1 MKYVINDVHQPSRA
15 PHGLTAA
22 QHDVHAQ
29 GEADV
34 REWAREAKSSGALD
48 GSTRDFLMT
57 PARNPFARAEAFWA
71 WNADR
76 IDGGAFP
83 FGKALAS
90 APSATASLRYLD
102 GRTHT
107 GLNFSSQEYLS
118 LASHPRVT
126 KAAIDAISRLGVHS
140 AGSTALAGNV
150 VDGNELELEIADWLQ
165 MPHVA
170 LFPTGWAAGYG
181 VCRGLIRPNDHIVLD
196 VLAHNCLQEGANA
209 ATKNVHLYRHLDVS
223 HARKQLQRIRAKDDV
238 NGILLVT
245 EGIFS
250 MDADSPDIAAL
261 QALAHEYGALLVVDV
276 AHDLGCSG
284 PDGTGQIGVQN
295 MLGKVDLVM
304 GAFSKSFASNGG
316 FVATKSQAVKEYLR
330 YYAPSGTFSNAL
342 SPPQI
347 AIIRECIA
355 IIRCDEGRAR
365 RDQLFTAINALR
377 SELQARGLTVM
388 GQPSPIVPVLLGR
401 DDVARVTSKLLTER
415 GVLTNLVE
423 YPAVSSNSA
432 RLRMQVM
439 TDHTPAQCASAA
451 AIIADAWA
459 EAQQLLDQNE
469 HRHEPDNFNAIDS
482 ARDTVNRQRIAEPA
496 E

>member
-1 MKYVINDVHQPSRA
+1 MKYAIDDLRASPRA
-15 PHGLTAA
+15 PQRLRAEQNDDYA
-22 QHDVHAQ
+22 K
-29 GEADV
+29 GEPDLH
-34 REWAREAKSSGALD
+34 RWAHQAKSAGALD
-48 GSTRDFLMT
+48 GSTRDFLVT
-57 PARNPFARAEAFWA
+57 PPGSPLKRADAFWE
-71 WNADR
+71 WNSRR
-76 IDGGAFP
+76 IAHRAFP

-90 APSATASLRYLD
+90 APASTASLRYLD
-102 GRTHT
+102 GRTHS
-107 GLNFSSQEYLS
+107 GINFSSQEYLS
-118 LASHPRVT
+118 LASHPRVQQ
-126 KAAIDAISRLGVHS
+126 AAIDAIERLGVHS

-150 VDGNELELEIADWLQ
+150 VDGNELENEIADWLQ
-165 MPHVA
+165 MSHVA

-181 VCRGLIRPNDHIVLD
+181 VCRGLMRPNDHIVLD

-284 PDGTGQIGVQN
+284 PDGTGQIGVQG

-316 FVATKSQAVKEYLR
+316 FVATNSHAVKEYLR
-330 YYAPSGTFSNAL
+330 YYAPSNTFSNAL

-355 IIRCDEGRAR
+355 IIRSEEGQAR

-377 SELQARGLTVM
+377 SELQALGLTVM

-401 DDVARVTSKLLTER
+401 DDVARVTSKLIAER
-415 GVLTNLVE
+415 GVLTNHVE
-423 YPAVSSNSA
+423 FPAVSNNSA

-439 TDHTPAQCASAA
+439 TDHTPAQCASAT
-451 AIIADAWA
+451 AIIADAWTL
-459 EAQQLLDQNE
+459 AQTLLNQNE
-469 HRHEPDNFNAIDS
+469 YRDEPATVASDS
-482 ARDTVNRQRIAEPA
+482 AFNSQRVAEPA

>member
-1 MKYVINDVHQPSRA
+1 MKIVNDERGVVSHVPSA
-15 PHGLTAA
+15 LTEP
-22 QHDVHAQ
+22 
-29 GEADV
+29 EAENPYLWT
-34 REWAREAKSSGALD
+34 RRAKSVGALD
-48 GSTRDFLMT
+48 GSTRDFLTT
-57 PARNPFARAEAFWA
+57 PARNPMQRAEAFWR
-71 WNADR
+71 WNEQR
-76 IDGGAFP
+76 IKHVAFP

-90 APSATASLRYLD
+90 KPAATASLRYLD
-102 GRTHT
+102 GRVYS
-107 GLNFSSQEYLS
+107 GINFSSQEYLS
-118 LASHPRVT
+118 LASHPRVQQ
-126 KAAIDAISRLGVHS
+126 AAIEAIARLGVHS

-150 VDGNELELEIADWLQ
+150 VDGDALEREIADWLH

-181 VCRGLIRPNDHIVLD
+181 VCRGLMRPNDHIEHD

-223 HARKQLQRIRAKDDV
+223 HAHKQLQRIRAKDDI

-261 QALAHEYGALLVVDV
+261 QTLAHEYGALLVVDV

-284 PDGTGQIGVQN
+284 PDGTGQIGVQG

-316 FVATKSQAVKEYLR
+316 FVATQSRAVKEYLR
-330 YYAPSGTFSNAL
+330 YYAPSNTFSNAL

-355 IIRCDEGRAR
+355 IIRSREGQVR
-365 RDQLFTAINALR
+365 RDALFTSINALR
-377 SELQARGLTVM
+377 SELQRHGLTVM
-388 GQPSPIVPVLLGR
+388 GQASPIVPVLLGR

-423 YPAVSSNSA
+423 YPAVSNNSA

-459 EAQQLLDQNE
+459 EAQQLIDQNE
-469 HRHEPDNFNAIDS
+469 Y
-482 ARDTVNRQRIAEPA
+482 RDETDTIASDRPFHSQRIAEPA

>member
-1 MKYVINDVHQPSRA
+1 MKYAIDDCQASPRTPDGLRA
-15 PHGLTAA
+15 KEN
-22 QHDVHAQ
+22 DVHAQ
-29 GEADV
+29 GEADIHL
-34 REWAREAKSSGALD
+34 WAHQAKSSGALD
-48 GSTRDFLMT
+48 GSTRDFLVT
-57 PARNPFARAEAFWA
+57 PAGSPLKRADAFWE
-71 WNADR
+71 WNSRR
-76 IDGGAFP
+76 IAHGPFP

-90 APSATASLRYLD
+90 APASTASLTYLD
-102 GRTHT
+102 GRTHS
-107 GLNFSSQEYLS
+107 GINFSSQEYLS
-118 LASHPRVT
+118 LASHPRVQQV
-126 KAAIDAISRLGVHS
+126 AIEAIKRLGVHS

-150 VDGNELELEIADWLQ
+150 VDGNELESEIADWLQ
-165 MPHVA
+165 MSYVT

-181 VCRGLIRPNDHIVLD
+181 VCRGLMRPNDHIVLD

-223 HARKQLQRIRAKDDV
+223 HARKQLQRIRAKDDI

-284 PDGTGQIGVQN
+284 PDGTGQIGVQG

-316 FVATKSQAVKEYLR
+316 FVATNSHAVKEYLR
-330 YYAPSGTFSNAL
+330 YYAPSNTFSNAL

-355 IIRCDEGRAR
+355 IIRSEEGQTR
-365 RDQLFTAINALR
+365 REKLFTAINALR
-377 SELQARGLTVM
+377 SELHALGLTVM

-401 DDVARVTSKLLTER
+401 DDVARVTSKLIAER
-415 GVLTNLVE
+415 GVLTNHVE
-423 YPAVSSNSA
+423 FPAVSNNSA

-439 TDHTPAQCASAA
+439 TDHTPAQCATAA
-451 AIIADAWA
+451 AIIAQAWA
-459 EAQQLLDQNE
+459 EATEILDHNE
-469 HRHEPDNFNAIDS
+469 HSNEFDTS
-482 ARDTVNRQRIAEPA
+482 ARDICTLHSQRIAEPA

>member
-1 MKYVINDVHQPSRA
+1 MKIVEDDRGGESFVPDA
-15 PHGLTAA
+15 PPMPPLLSAPISAVTDSLHL
-22 QHDVHAQ
+22 
-29 GEADV
+29 
-34 REWAREAKSSGALD
+34 WARNAKSTGALD
-48 GSTRDFLMT
+48 GSTRDFLT
-57 PARNPFARAEAFWA
+57 TTARNPMLRAEAFWD
-71 WNADR
+71 WNEKR
-76 IDGGAFP
+76 ITDGVFP

-90 APSATASLRYLD
+90 KPAAVASLRYLD
-102 GRTHT
+102 GRTRD
-107 GLNFSSQEYLS
+107 GINFSSQEYLS
-118 LASHPRVT
+118 LASHPRVQQ
-126 KAAIDAISRLGVHS
+126 AAIDAITRLGVHS
-140 AGSTALAGNV
+140 AGSSALAGNI
-150 VDGNELELEIADWLQ
+150 VDGDALEQEIANWLQ

-209 ATKNVHLYRHLDVS
+209 AKKNVHLYRHLDVS
-223 HARKQLQRIRAKDDV
+223 HAQKQLERIRAKDDV

-261 QALAHEYGALLVVDV
+261 QTLAHEYGALLVVDV

-316 FVATKSQAVKEYLR
+316 FVATHRQAVKEYLR
-330 YYAPSGTFSNAL
+330 YYAPSNTFSNAL

-347 AIIRECIA
+347 AIIRECIK
-355 IIRCDEGRAR
+355 IIRSPEGQLR
-365 RDQLFTAINALR
+365 RDALFTAINVLR
-377 SELQARGLTVM
+377 GELQARGLTVM

-415 GVLTNLVE
+415 GVLTNLIE
-423 YPAVSSNSA
+423 YPAVSNNNA

-439 TDHTPAQCASAA
+439 TEHTPEQCSHAA
-451 AIIADAWA
+451 AIIAAAWA
-459 EAQQLLDQNE
+459 QAQQLLEE
-469 HRHEPDNFNAIDS
+469 HACHTEPA
-482 ARDTVNRQRIAEPA
+482 TVASDCVLHSQCIAEPA

>member
-1 MKYVINDVHQPSRA
+1 MKYAIDDFQVPPRTHHELSAVPSA
-15 PHGLTAA
+15 
-22 QHDVHAQ
+22 VHAQ

-34 REWAREAKSSGALD
+34 HLWAKAAKSSGALD
-48 GSTRDFLMT
+48 GSTRDFLVT
-57 PARNPFARAEAFWA
+57 PAGSPLGRADAFWK
-71 WNADR
+71 WNSRR
-76 IDGGAFP
+76 IAHRAFP
-83 FGKALAS
+83 FGKALSS
-90 APSATASLRYLD
+90 APAATASLRYLD
-102 GRTHT
+102 GRTHS
-107 GLNFSSQEYLS
+107 GINFSSQEYLS
-118 LASHPRVT
+118 LASHPRVQR
-126 KAAIDAISRLGVHS
+126 AAIDAIERLGVHS

-150 VDGNELELEIADWLQ
+150 VDGIMLENEIADWLQ
-165 MPHVA
+165 TPHVT

-181 VCRGLIRPNDHIVLD
+181 VCRGLMRPNDHIVLD

-223 HARKQLQRIRAKDDV
+223 HARKQLQRIRAKDEV

-261 QALAHEYGALLVVDV
+261 QSLAHEYGALLVVDV

-284 PDGTGQIGVQN
+284 PDGTGQIGIQG

-316 FVATKSQAVKEYLR
+316 FVATHSHAVKEYLR
-330 YYAPSGTFSNAL
+330 YYAPSNTFSNAL

-355 IIRCDEGRAR
+355 IIRSDEGQAR
-365 RDQLFTAINALR
+365 RNQLFTAINALR
-377 SELQARGLTVM
+377 SELQALGLTVM

-401 DDVARVTSKLLTER
+401 DDVARVTSKLIAEQ
-415 GVLTNLVE
+415 GVLTNHVE
-423 YPAVSSNSA
+423 FPAVSNNSA

-459 EAQQLLDQNE
+459 VAKNLLD
-469 HRHEPDNFNAIDS
+469 DNAIQNHANPIAGCDVEALDS
-482 ARDTVNRQRIAEPA
+482 VAEPG

>member
-1 MKYVINDVHQPSRA
+1 MKIVDDDRDGQACA
-15 PHGLTAA
+15 PHSLSAPRSVEVDNL
-22 QHDVHAQ
+22 HV
-29 GEADV
+29 
-34 REWAREAKSSGALD
+34 WAHNAKSAGALD

-57 PARNPFARAEAFWA
+57 PARCPLERAEAFWE
-71 WNADR
+71 WNSKR
-76 IDGGAFP
+76 IAHRAFP

-90 APSATASLRYLD
+90 APASTASLRYLD
-102 GRTHT
+102 GRVHA
-107 GLNFSSQEYLS
+107 GINFSSQEYLS
-118 LASHPRVT
+118 LASHPRVQQ
-126 KAAIDAISRLGVHS
+126 AAIDAIKRLGVHS

-150 VDGNELELEIADWLQ
+150 VDGNELESEIADWLH
-165 MPHVA
+165 MSHVA

-181 VCRGLIRPNDHIVLD
+181 VCRGLMRPNDHIVLD

-284 PDGTGQIGVQN
+284 PDGTGQIGIQG

-316 FVATKSQAVKEYLR
+316 FVATQSHAVKEYLR
-330 YYAPSGTFSNAL
+330 YYAPPNTFSNAL

-355 IIRCDEGRAR
+355 IIRSEEGQAR

-377 SELQARGLTVM
+377 TELQALGLTVM

-401 DDVARVTSKLLTER
+401 DDVARVTSKLIAER
-415 GVLTNLVE
+415 GVLTNHVE
-423 YPAVSSNSA
+423 FPAVSNNSA

-439 TDHTPAQCASAA
+439 TDHTPAQCATAA

-459 EAQQLLDQNE
+459 LAQNLLNQNE
-469 HRHEPDNFNAIDS
+469 YRDEPTTVASDS
-482 ARDTVNRQRIAEPA
+482 AFHSKRIAEPA